1 MHQNLR
7 RFKFSKMR
15 WWYKL
20 KALFNRKKTQRYYA
34 FFNGD
39 DDDYKNIY

>member
-1 MHQNLR
+1 M
-7 RFKFSKMR
+7 K

-20 KALFNRKKTQRYYA
+20 KALFNKKIPGPTP
-34 FFNGD
+34 FSFNGD